1 MIMILALLMS
11 APAYAQIG
19 DAMGGS
25 MSMEAFNESTLDRFG
40 NPTFGLR
47 AQREPELRR
56 LRKMAGRPVL
66 EGRVS
71 IYDLSE
77 KEINELFEELNIE
90 EAE

>member
-1 MIMILALLMS
+1 
-11 APAYAQIG
+11 
-19 DAMGGS
+19 
-25 MSMEAFNESTLDRFG
+25 
-40 NPTFGLR
+40 
-47 AQREPELRR
+47 
-56 LRKMAGRPVL
+56 MAGRPVL

>member
-1 MIMILALLMS
+1 
-11 APAYAQIG
+11 
-19 DAMGGS
+19 MGGS